1 MMPEYERI
9 RRYLEKAVPQ
19 GVRDFEVAEV
29 NDFNFALTLKD
40 GSERFFRISHEAAH
54 ETHDLLADLERLEV
68 ADVIRQ
74 AAPKIR
80 VVLTTTGL
88 RADPI

>member
-1 MMPEYERI
+1 MTAFDATSGH
-9 RRYLEKAVPQ
+9 LKSSFPQ
-19 GVRDFEVAEV
+19 GVRDFEVVEV
-29 NDFNFALTLKD
+29 NDFDFAVTLKD
-40 GSERFFRISHEAAH
+40 GSERFFRISYEAAH

-88 RADPI
+88 RADPS